1 MEKKTFKKHSAIT
14 ILLFITWLIVISLT
28 IILKINH
35 NLTTQIG
42 WLLLTANGICLIAFF
57 YSLLRYYIIP
67 AFCKKR

>member
-1 MEKKTFKKHSAIT
+1 MKSNHRLYFTLSF
-14 ILLFITWLIVISLT
+14 LIVAIVVLMLMVG
-28 IILKINH
+28 LKINH

-67 AFCKKR
+67 ALCKKR